1 VGNREPNARANF
13 IRPSN
18 DGKLWVG
25 DILYA
30 GGPRMNRVI
39 DPHSRPETWVKVD
52 PLKLPLLS
60 SVR

>member
-1 VGNREPNARANF
+1 VGDRKPNASVNST
-13 IRPSN
+13 RPTN

-30 GGPRMNRVI
+30 GGPRMSKVI
-39 DPHSRPETWVKVD
+39 DPHAALETWVKVG